1 MARKEKEYHFIYKT
15 TNLINGKYY
24 IGMHSTNDLNDGY
37 MGSGKRLRYSLN
49 KYGKENFKF
58 EILEFLPN
66 RNSLKER
73 EKEIV
78 DLNEIFKKECLNLI
92 VGGEGGFISIE
103 GVKRGGKN
111 GLVRKIREEKNL
123 KTEWYQNYIKKHSY
137 GLKQSYSN
145 GNREKK
151 QPLNWIGRKHK
162 EESKKKIGEKNS
174 IKQTGSGN
182 SQFGMCWI
190 TNEKE
195 NRKIHR
201 GDLIPDGW
209 RLGRKI

>member
-1 MARKEKEYHFIYKT
+1 MARKEKKYHYIYKI

-24 IGMHSTNDLNDGY
+24 IGMHSTDNLEDGY
-37 MGSGKRLRYSLN
+37 MGSGKRLKRSLN

-66 RNSLKER
+66 RVELKER

-78 DLNEIFKKECLNLI
+78 DLNEIFKKECLNLT
-92 VGGEGGFISIE
+92 VGGTGGFISVE
-103 GVKRGGKN
+103 GVKKGGKV
-111 GLVRKIREEKNL
+111 GLTRKLKEEKVL
-123 KTEWYQNYIKKHSY
+123 KTEWYQDYVKKHSY
-137 GLKQSYSN
+137 GIKKSYLN
-145 GNREKK
+145 GNREKR
-151 QPLNWIGRKHK
+151 QPLNWEGKKHK

-174 IKQTGSGN
+174 IKQSGGGN
-182 SQFGMCWI
+182 SQFGTYWI

-195 NRKIHR
+195 NKKIHK

-209 RLGRKI
+209 KLGRKI